1 MAAYLSPVFGA
12 GGQLFNNS
20 GVPLAGG
27 LLYTYV
33 AGSSTTLQATWT
45 DATQGIANANPIVLD
60 ASGRPPQEIW
70 LAGGAYYRFVVTDS
84 LGNPVGYTMDNIRG
98 NNDASYTQV
107 NAAEWLLAGT
117 PTYVSATSFT
127 VVGDQTLVMQA
138 LRRVKSQ
145 VTAGLS
151 YGTIASSSYGAGVTT
166 VIVVNDSTPLDSG
179 MSVLWYSIL
188 SATPTSLP
196 ATVMN
201 SAAYQAQVPV
211 AFTTGGT
218 STAYTLTP
226 SPVILGYAANLQFD
240 VTFNS
245 TNGAAPTIA
254 INGLAAIALVKANSA
269 GAYVPLVAGDVNSG
283 WRSNVVLLDA
293 THALVRQVVSTAAST
308 TGRAI
313 AMAMIFGF

>member
-1 MAAYLSPVFGA
+1 
-12 GGQLFNNS
+12 
-20 GVPLAGG
+20 
-27 LLYTYV
+27 
-33 AGSSTTLQATWT
+33 
-45 DATQGIANANPIVLD
+45 
-60 ASGRPPQEIW
+60 
-70 LAGGAYYRFVVTDS
+70 
-84 LGNPVGYTMDNIRG
+84 
-98 NNDASYTQV
+98 
-107 NAAEWLLAGT
+107 
-117 PTYVSATSFT
+117 
-127 VVGDQTLVMQA
+127 
-138 LRRVKSQ
+138 
-145 VTAGLS
+145 
-151 YGTIASSSYGAGVTT
+151 
-166 VIVVNDSTPLDSG
+166 